1 MFDCDISMNHPS
13 RPSCRNS
20 HRFLCFL
27 YTYTPDF
34 KDLFV
39 TSSGLDCP
47 MSGDGR
53 PVLPDNVTAICA
65 DATCE
70 FYRYGNPDTY
80 NWLQVRLGHWGVY
93 YMDKCIN
100 LSSFQ
105 LYNLFGLL
113 WGLFFLS
120 ALEEMVMAGAFA
132 AWYFTKDKSQLH
144 RAPLMLSARRLEMTY
159 YMHRNVHY
167 IEKFWCTC
175 SLLRKKYRTL
185 LSLGWLVTLPFTLYV
200 NC

>member
-1 MFDCDISMNHPS
+1 MNHPS

-144 RAPLMLSARRLEMTY
+144 RAPLMLSAKRLGISY
-159 YMHRNVHY
+159 YMPRNVH
-167 IEKFWCTC
+167 
-175 SLLRKKYRTL
+175 
-185 LSLGWLVTLPFTLYV
+185 
-200 NC
+200 